1 MDKEGNRKMTKEYIS
16 KYSAMTTM
24 NCVINM
30 VDSLA
35 EQLKEIRSI
44 LDSAYTIFVEED
56 DAED

>member
-1 MDKEGNRKMTKEYIS
+1 MTKEYIS

-35 EQLKEIRSI
+35 EQLKEIRFI
-44 LDSAYTIFVEED
+44 FDSAYTTFVEED